1 MTLPLN
7 LLILELDVKKGKYDC
22 FEAIL
27 APTVDMC

>member
-1 MTLPLN
+1 MTHPLN

-27 APTVDMC
+27 APAVDMC

>member
-7 LLILELDVKKGKYDC
+7 LLILELDVKMGKFDC